1 MSVLNR
7 EQFGLQGQLS
17 KQSEGARAATPG
29 SASGQ
34 TEGGPYM
41 QGYQTTLGQGLR
53 QEGYRKSGSFQRA
66 PEQSEVAASTPSGFA
81 RADSNSPSGF
91 ARVSSDKPNV
101 YQDTD
106 RIAAMRPSGYEEAE
120 AQGMSN
126 SAAAAATAA
135 PPLARRQG
143 SLIQKGRLTTRPSVA
158 DRLKNVRGMLASA
171 EADGNG
177 GNEIQEELPV
187 APVAAVQDYDD
198 AGLDEAIAEEPQLAT
213 NQMQPSD

>member
-1 MSVLNR
+1 MSVLNK

-66 PEQSEVAASTPSGFA
+66 PEQSEAAASTPSGLA

-91 ARVSSDKPNV
+91 ARVSSDKPNLC
-101 YQDTD
+101 QDTD

-126 SAAAAATAA
+126 SAAAAA
-135 PPLARRQG
+135 QG

-177 GNEIQEELPV
+177 GNEIQEELPF

-213 NQMQPSD
+213 NDMQPSDC

>member
-126 SAAAAATAA
+126 SAAAAAGAA
-135 PPLARRQG
+135 PPLSRRQG
-143 SLIQKGRLTTRPSVA
+143 SLMQKGRLTTRPSVA

-171 EADGNG
+171 EEDGNG
-177 GNEIQEELPV
+177 SNDIQEELPV
-187 APVAAVQDYDD
+187 ASVAAAQDYDD

-213 NQMQPSD
+213 N

>member
-1 MSVLNR
+1 M
-7 EQFGLQGQLS
+7 S
-17 KQSEGARAATPG
+17 KQSEGGRAATPG
-29 SASGQ
+29 SASGP

-53 QEGYRKSGSFQRA
+53 QEGYRKSGSFQKA
-66 PEQSEVAASTPSGFA
+66 PEQSEAAANIPSGFA
-81 RADSNSPSGF
+81 RADSNGPAGF
-91 ARVSSDKPNV
+91 ARVSSDKPNL

-106 RIAAMRPSGYEEAE
+106 RIAALRPSGYEEAE
-120 AQGMSN
+120 AQGMSS

-135 PPLARRQG
+135 PPPLARRQG
-143 SLIQKGRLTTRPSVA
+143 SLMQKGRLTTRPSVA

-187 APVAAVQDYDD
+187 APGAVMQDYDD
-198 AGLDEAIAEEPQLAT
+198 AGLDEAIAEEPQLAI
-213 NQMQPSD
+213 N